1 MNELYAAD
9 PLVCC
14 SASDLKLLLASF
26 GPYAGRYLANYPTDW
41 AAHVERGLTSVGEI
55 EVARIQTLLRRAK
68 ENLTLVT
75 RSNLPWKAEQAW
87 LANASPLLEGGS
99 PVFNGLI
106 ANDGKPPAVHELHE
120 VDLPPT
126 AEERVAG
133 IASEY
138 ARISK
143 ILLLLSPEIA
153 LIDPYLIPQKPACAA
168 VLAALFDLIAKG
180 KCQKVT
186 LWARAADVL
195 GPGNADAVKAD
206 LKESLRRLAVT
217 TNFKP
222 GREIEMILVEDE
234 SRQTKMHGRYVLS
247 IKGGVRLD
255 QGFQQLPAGRQVDV
269 GPIGKVIHN
278 ELLDIFFDEK
288 HDMRIAERIA
298 LKL

>member
-1 MNELYAAD
+1 MNELFAAD
-9 PLVCC
+9 PSVCC

-26 GPYAGRYLANYPTDW
+26 GPYAGRYLAKYPIDW
-41 AAHVERGLTSVGEI
+41 AAQVERGLDSVGEI
-55 EVARIQTLLRRAK
+55 EAARVQTLLRRAI
-68 ENLTLVT
+68 ENLTFVT
-75 RSNLPWKAEQAW
+75 PSNLPWKAEQAW
-87 LANASPLLEGGS
+87 LANAFPLLEGS
-99 PVFNGLI
+99 SAVFKGLI
-106 ANDGKPPAVHELHE
+106 ANVGKPPTVQELHE

-133 IASEY
+133 TASEY

-153 LIDPYLIPQKPACAA
+153 LIDPYLNPQKRACAA
-168 VLAALFDLIAKG
+168 VLGALFDLIARG

-195 GPGNADAVKAD
+195 GSGNADAVKTD
-206 LKESLRRLAVT
+206 LKDTLRRLAVT
-217 TNFKP
+217 ANFKR
-222 GREIEMILVEDE
+222 GREVEMILVEDE

-278 ELLDIFFDEK
+278 ELLDIFFDGK
-288 HDMRIAERIA
+288 HDMRVAERIA
-298 LKL
+298 FKV

>member
-1 MNELYAAD
+1 MNELFAAD
-9 PLVCC
+9 PLVCTR
-14 SASDLKLLLASF
+14 ASDLKLLLASF
-26 GPYAGRYLANYPTDW
+26 GPYTGRYLANYPIDW
-41 AAHVERGLTSVGEI
+41 AAHVERGLDSVGEI
-55 EVARIQTLLRRAK
+55 EAARVQTLLRRAK
-68 ENLTLVT
+68 ENLILVT

-87 LANASPLLEGGS
+87 LANASPLLEGSS
-99 PVFNGLI
+99 PVFDGLI
-106 ANDGKPPAVHELHE
+106 ANDGKPPAVQELHE

-133 IASEY
+133 TACEY

-153 LIDPYLIPQKPACAA
+153 LIDPYLNPQKRACAA
-168 VLAALFDLIAKG
+168 VLGVLFDLIARG

-195 GPGNADAVKAD
+195 CGGNVDSVKAD
-206 LKESLRRLAVT
+206 LKETLRRMAVT
-217 TNFKP
+217 ANFKP
-222 GREIEMILVEDE
+222 GREIEMTLVEDE

-255 QGFQQLPAGRQVDV
+255 QGFQQRPAGRQVDV

-278 ELLDIFFDEK
+278 ELLDIFFDGK
-288 HDMRIAERIA
+288 HDMRVAERIA
-298 LKL
+298 FKV